1 MSAPLLQVVN
11 LAVTFRQEGVETTP
25 VRSVSLTVH
34 AGERVAVV
42 GESGCGKSLTAL
54 ALTRLSPTDRARVS
68 GRVLFEGT
76 DTLTLDARALT
87 RVRGH
92 GIAYVFQDPA
102 ASLNPV
108 MRVRD
113 QIAECL
119 PDLSRAERLAAT
131 IDLLTKTGLPDP
143 ARAARAYPCE
153 LSGGQQQRVMLAMA
167 LAARPKLLIADE
179 PTTALDVTTQ
189 RQVLNLIDDLADA
202 FSMAVLLITH
212 NLGLVAGRME
222 RVYVMYAGQ
231 VVESGAVTD
240 VLARPRHPYTRGL
253 LAAVPM
259 LDAPRNTPLQDIP
272 GTVPSPDAWPA
283 GCAFAP
289 RCTDDAPRCHTD
301 QPPETLTDGRMHRCW
316 PPTGDPPVAPT
327 PFPLTGDR
335 RVAPASQTP

>member
-1 MSAPLLQVVN
+1 MSDPLLQVER
-11 LAVTFRQEGVETTP
+11 LAVTFRRDGRETTP
-25 VRSVSLTVH
+25 VRGVSLAVG
-34 AGERVAVV
+34 AGERVALV

-54 ALTRLSPTDRARVS
+54 SLTRLPPTDRARLE

-76 DTLTLDARALT
+76 DSLSLDGRGLA
-87 RVRGH
+87 RVRGR
-92 GIAYVFQDPA
+92 GIAYVFQDPS

-119 PDLSRAERLAAT
+119 PGMRRAERLAAAVG
-131 IDLLTKTGLPDP
+131 LLGKTGLPDP

-167 LAARPKLLIADE
+167 LATRPRLLVADE

-189 RQVLNLIDDLADA
+189 RQVLDLIDALADA
-202 FSMAVLLITH
+202 YGMAVLLITH
-212 NLGLVAGRME
+212 NLGLVAGRTS

-231 VVESGAVTD
+231 VVESGAVTE
-240 VLARPRHPYTRGL
+240 VLSRPRHPYTRGL

-259 LDAPRNTPLQDIP
+259 LDAPRHAPLRDIP
-272 GTVPSPDAWPA
+272 GAVPSPDAWPA

-289 RCTDDAPRCHTD
+289 RCAVATPRCAAEP
-301 QPPETLTDGRMHRCW
+301 PPEHADGGRTVRCW
-316 PPTGDPPVAPT
+316 KTEKPVE
-327 PFPLTGDR
+327 R
-335 RVAPASQTP
+335 